1 MDIAAVATLA
11 SPSGTLISLYV
22 NHPPAQTAA
31 ALADLLKPLRARA
44 ESLDRAAAL
53 SLRDSA
59 ERILALQPRLDADPS
74 PAFAVF
80 ASEADGIFEF
90 VSLPGRVWD
99 VAMVGPRPYLR
110 PWRAIPHILRV
121 GIIVADRRT
130 AWVHV
135 SEDHRLVLLGEP
147 VVGDTGKVNYGGFS
161 GYEEHGARSRAG
173 EETARV
179 WKEAAGRLFAVHQE
193 DPVDLVVLAGH
204 QENLDEMASVLHS
217 YLAALPQRRIV
228 VDPRTLTE
236 AILRERVGE
245 AVDEVR
251 RAYEEDLVGRI
262 VTTAESGGLAVTG
275 VAGVLAAV
283 NAGAVSHLVIA
294 GPYSKSGVVCSG
306 CGHLARSG
314 VECTVCG
321 GPALDVDDVLGE
333 AVEAALA
340 GGGKVTHTRVASRL
354 DASGAGA
361 LLRFPL
367 P

>member
-1 MDIAAVATLA
+1 MDIASVATLA
-11 SPSGTLISLYV
+11 SPGGTLVSLYV

-31 ALADLLKPLRARA
+31 VLADLLKPLRARA

-53 SLRDSA
+53 SVRDSA
-59 ERILALQPRLDADPS
+59 ERILALQPRLDADPA

-80 ASEADGIFEF
+80 ASEADGIFEL

-99 VAMVGPRPYLR
+99 VATVGHRPYLR
-110 PWRAIPHILRV
+110 PWRAIPRLLRT

-130 AWVHV
+130 ASVRV

-147 VVGDTGKVNYGGFS
+147 VVGDTGKVNFGGFS
-161 GYEEHGARSRAG
+161 GYEEHGARSRAE

-179 WKEAAGRLFAVHQE
+179 WKEAAGRLFAAHQE
-193 DPVDLVVLAGH
+193 EPLDLVVLAGH
-204 QENLDEMASVLHS
+204 QENLDEMASVLHP

-245 AVDEVR
+245 AVDDVR
-251 RAYEEDLVGRI
+251 RASEEELVEKV

-275 VAGVLAAV
+275 VPDVLAAV
-283 NAGAVSHLVIA
+283 NAGAVAHLVIA
-294 GPYSKSGVVCSG
+294 GPYTKPGVVCSG

-314 VECTVCG
+314 PECAVCG
-321 GPALDVDDVLGE
+321 GPAVEVDDILGE
-333 AVEAALA
+333 AVEATLG
-340 GGGKVTHTRVASRL
+340 GGGKVTQTRVASRL